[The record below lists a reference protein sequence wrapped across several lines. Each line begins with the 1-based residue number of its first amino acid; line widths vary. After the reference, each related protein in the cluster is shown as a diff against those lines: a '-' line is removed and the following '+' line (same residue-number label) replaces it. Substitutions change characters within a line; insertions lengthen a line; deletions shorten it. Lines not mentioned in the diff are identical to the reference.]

1 MENQAGDEIGVTQEH
16 VDHGE
21 WLTYFKCKE
30 EGFK

>member
-1 MENQAGDEIGVTQEH
+1 MGDEIGVTQEH

-30 EGFK
+30 KDFR